1 MSQRSRPG
9 LDWRQPWAWPKGLQG
24 VWMGLAVLSGACGL
38 SPWWL
43 ANWQAWNDA
52 QARAQH
58 TAQQQQDILMHQARI
73 AQMRQQLAQATS
85 RLVNARHGATTG
97 EAVTRALTDAAQTH
111 QLQVSN
117 LMLDPPITPA
127 LLHAASMQHVP
138 LHLQLQGTGV
148 AWLAW
153 LGQWAALAPGVT
165 VSSLHLKALPAG
177 GVTVELKVL
186 LPQTPEGVQQ
196 PWRLASAAGVA
207 SDALADPFSAEEWAD
222 IQQRQAQQHPSFA
235 ARLGP
240 ERKRLREPLEAFAR
254 ERLRYVGWLS
264 QDGAPQALVRVS
276 EEASAAPKAAPS
288 LGDMVYRVGVGGYLG
303 QEFGRV
309 SHVTPEQL
317 SVRELVRDPD
327 GAWHPRHVVLT
338 LEETGR

>member
-1 MSQRSRPG
+1 
-9 LDWRQPWAWPKGLQG
+9 
-24 VWMGLAVLSGACGL
+24 MGLAVLSGACGL

-85 RLVNARHGATTG
+85 RLVSARHGATTG